1 MAFDA
6 TVLSRVGVDLF
17 NITDSISDV
26 QKLADAALAKQNV
39 KRCFYGPMTQ
49 WDNGTFQI
57 AKDTELFASAS
68 PGTPKD
74 APQTPPAPFH
84 RLVA

>member
-26 QKLADAALAKQNV
+26 QRLADVALAKQNV
-39 KRCFYGPMTQ
+39 KLCFYGLMTQ
-49 WDNGTFQI
+49 LDNGTVQ
-57 AKDTELFASAS
+57 
-68 PGTPKD
+68 
-74 APQTPPAPFH
+74 
-84 RLVA
+84 